1 MARATICF
9 LAATISLVS
18 VSAQAGETVTYRYD
32 ARGRLVKVERTGT
45 VNNGANTTYEIDKA
59 HNRKRVVT
67 TGAPSP

>member
-1 MARATICF
+1 MKKPVFVASL
-9 LAATISLVS
+9 LALSLS
-18 VSAQAGETVTYRYD
+18 VPAQAGETVTYRYD

-45 VNNGANTTYEIDKA
+45 VNNGATTNYEIDKA